1 MAEVESETWTPVP
14 KQFLVARQ
22 ATEHEKIAGVDWIRR
37 NVVRQPPLT
46 ALSILLWT
54 RCMYSMYDVYSV
66 HTLPSPD
73 DTKAFVL
80 LHFLRCHGD
89 CFIRDRRNANDEG
102 DGG

>member
-37 NVVRQPPLT
+37 DVVRQPPLT
-46 ALSILLWT
+46 ALSTYTTMDKML
-54 RCMYSMYDVYSV
+54 YV